1 MVFLYIYTLMLI
13 ISFTLKLGNK
23 AKIVFKKTD
32 MLDTTENQQDIY
44 LHLVLFVCTETH
56 VHCSNP
62 PNYIQCGHLSMSIEQ
77 QGFVTVTPRLPLSYA
92 F

>member
-32 MLDTTENQQDIY
+32 STRHHRE
-44 LHLVLFVCTETH
+44 
-56 VHCSNP
+56 SAR
-62 PNYIQCGHLSMSIEQ
+62 HLSTSSL
-77 QGFVTVTPRLPLSYA
+77 VCLYRDTRALL
-92 F
+92 